1 MFSLLFCIY
10 EKQLRISGIRPRVK
24 RQEKYYISPGLFF
37 TEESC
42 TRSFVSY
49 LFQNKL
55 KERTQFTDSKH
66 DPIKMR
72 LVGGLRRI

>member
-37 TEESC
+37 
-42 TRSFVSY
+42 
-49 LFQNKL
+49 LL
-55 KERTQFTDSKH
+55 KKVVQGPLSVTYFKTSKKRELSS
-66 DPIKMR
+66 PISSM
-72 LVGGLRRI
+72 IP